1 MADKDD
7 EQRLLQ
13 ERRELLKLK
22 QGIIEESDIIQR
34 DEPEDIPRPT
44 GIKTVEN
51 FFYHYKWYVVLI
63 AFFTIVFGYM
73 IVQAVTREKP
83 DLNVAVISSAAE
95 SGIYPKLN
103 DIERTLEKYCH
114 DFDGNGNVHV
124 QVNFI
129 DLNTSSGN
137 IEYID
142 TNRQKFQSIELF
154 GGESQMWLCDYGVI
168 EELYSAYEKID
179 FFVDFSGEYPDAKLI
194 DDRGLVLNDT
204 DFTEYAR
211 WSTCPDDV
219 AVYVREVFENM
230 TGNSKQAQE
239 QRERALTV
247 YRNLASGIVVNEEA
261 TEES

>member
-1 MADKDD
+1 
-7 EQRLLQ
+7 
-13 ERRELLKLK
+13 
-22 QGIIEESDIIQR
+22 
-34 DEPEDIPRPT
+34 
-44 GIKTVEN
+44 
-51 FFYHYKWYVVLI
+51 
-63 AFFTIVFGYM
+63 M

-168 EELYSAYEKID
+168 EELYSA
-179 FFVDFSGEYPDAKLI
+179 
-194 DDRGLVLNDT
+194 
-204 DFTEYAR
+204 
-211 WSTCPDDV
+211 
-219 AVYVREVFENM
+219 
-230 TGNSKQAQE
+230 
-239 QRERALTV
+239 
-247 YRNLASGIVVNEEA
+247 
-261 TEES
+261 